1 MIQSSFQWR
10 HCVGSMLDKIKI
22 LADYY
27 PIEDILAQNDIEPWV
42 IIKFLVE
49 EDLID
54 LEDYFYNDELV
65 EED

>member
-1 MIQSSFQWR
+1 
-10 HCVGSMLDKIKI
+10 MLDKIKI

-65 EED
+65 EEN